1 MWRRRRTR
9 RRRRRRR
16 RRGKRGKRCRRQR
29 GRRAR
34 RRNGRDAAFAVFS
47 PWAGIMERM
56 FAASLPVRGR
66 AAEGQG
72 HHEMHLSLRR
82 RRPRAPVLYAA
93 AAGIAA
99 HQTCSPQSAGTR
111 RRTKTASGR
120 RAPTPL
126 HQRLKRPQRTRRDGG
141 CGECLGRRGAGPEV
155 LAPPPRPTSLPCC
168 RRSESGVRGSVLLM
182 GVLVLT
188 RKGGSDA
195 LRRRGRGAGRT
206 SRRRDFPSRDWV
218 TQEHACTYWM

>member
-1 MWRRRRTR
+1 MWWLRRRTR
-9 RRRRRRR
+9 RRK
-16 RRGKRGKRCRRQR
+16 RGKRKRGKRCRRRR

-34 RRNGRDAAFAVFS
+34 RRNGRDAACAASS
-47 PWAGIMERM
+47 PWAGITERT
-56 FAASLPVRGR
+56 FAASLPVCGR

-120 RAPTPL
+120 RAPTPQHRSPIPML
-126 HQRLKRPQRTRRDGG
+126 FPAPTRHQRLQRPQRMRRDGG

-168 RRSESGVRGSVLLM
+168 RRSESGVGGSVLM
-182 GVLVLT
+182 GALVLT

-206 SRRRDFPSRDWV
+206 S
-218 TQEHACTYWM
+218 